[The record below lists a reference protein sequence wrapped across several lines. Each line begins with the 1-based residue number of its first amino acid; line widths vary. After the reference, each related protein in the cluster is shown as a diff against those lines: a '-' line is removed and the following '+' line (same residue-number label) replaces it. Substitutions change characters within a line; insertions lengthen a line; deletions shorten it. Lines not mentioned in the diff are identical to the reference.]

1 VLDPLPPTD
10 RLGPHKENTMKRILC
25 AAVATVALA
34 WPCATI
40 AFGQSQAV
48 SKTITGEKKTAT
60 ATIEAIDH
68 QARTVTLK
76 EENGEYSEVTVP
88 ADVKRFDTL
97 KVGDKITA
105 TYYENLVLRLKLPGE
120 KATDTASGAMTP
132 GTGAKAGVTAATQRT
147 ITATITAIDMKV
159 PSITFTGPNG
169 WKYSSRVQ
177 DMDALKKVKVGDRVE
192 MTWTTA
198 VLISIK

>member
-1 VLDPLPPTD
+1 
-10 RLGPHKENTMKRILC
+10 MKRLLC

-40 AFGQSQAV
+40 TLGQSQAV
-48 SKTITGEKKTAT
+48 SKTLTGEKKTST

-68 QARTVTLK
+68 QARTLTLK
-76 EENGEYSEVTVP
+76 EENGEYSEVSVP

-120 KATDTASGAMTP
+120 KATDTATDAMTP

-169 WKYSSRVQ
+169 WKYSSRVK
-177 DMDALKKVKVGDRVE
+177 DTDALKKVKVGDRVD